1 MTGRDKIGIFV
12 LVALFVVLC
21 WALVMVFRNP
31 FGQSSSPSESIFVKQ
46 RIVNLNK
53 SR

>member
-1 MTGRDKIGIFV
+1 MTSRDKVGAFV

-21 WALVMVFRNP
+21 LLLMFVYRRP
-31 FGQSSSPSESIFVKQ
+31 FGSVRSPSESIFVKQ
-46 RIVNLNK
+46 RITNIEK